1 MLYMY
6 NYYDLIKVEKRHQ
19 LILGVVFIL
28 YLLLDAKT
36 PEPIA
41 EYIDT
46 PVGNIIVVIIAI
58 STFYYSN
65 PIVGILGFV
74 VAYELVRRSK
84 DASRNKFLINRVLS
98 NESSK
103 FKTMEK
109 LNVDKSAVSLEE
121 EMVEKMAPL
130 VKYDVSSNTN
140 YKPILDTLH
149 DAAPIDY
156 DGVA

>member
-1 MLYMY
+1 MLYMH

-36 PEPIA
+36 PESVA
-41 EYIDT
+41 KYIDT
-46 PVGNIIVVIIAI
+46 PLGNIIVAIVAI
-58 STFYYSN
+58 STFYHSN
-65 PIVGILGFV
+65 PIVGILGLV

-84 DASRNKFLINRVLS
+84 DASRNSFLINRVLS

-109 LNVDKSAVSLEE
+109 LNVDKNAVSLEE

-130 VKYDVSSNTN
+130 VKYDVSSNTS
-140 YKPILDTLH
+140 YKPILDTFH

>member
-1 MLYMY
+1 MLYMR
-6 NYYDLIKVEKRHQ
+6 NYYDLIKVEQRHQ
-19 LILGVVFIL
+19 LVLGVVFIL

-46 PVGNIIVVIIAI
+46 PVGNIVVVLIAI

-65 PIVGILGFV
+65 PIVGILGVV
-74 VAYELVRRSK
+74 VAYEVIRRSK
-84 DASRNKFLINRVLS
+84 LASRTKFLVNQVLS

-109 LNVDKSAVSLEE
+109 LNVRREISLEE
-121 EMVEKMAPL
+121 EMVGKMAPL
-130 VKYDVSSNTN
+130 VKYDISSNTS
-140 YKPILDTLH
+140 YKPILDTFH

>member
-1 MLYMY
+1 MR
-6 NYYDLIKVEKRHQ
+6 NYYDLIKVENRNQ

-28 YLLLDAKT
+28 YILIQTKT

-41 EYIDT
+41 EYINT
-46 PVGNIIVVIIAI
+46 PLGNIVVVIISI

-74 VAYELVRRSK
+74 AAYELIRRSK
-84 DASRNKFLINRVLS
+84 LTSRNSFLINRVLS

-109 LNVDKSAVSLEE
+109 LNIDRKVVTLEE
-121 EMVEKMAPL
+121 EMVGKMAPL
-130 VKYDVSSNTN
+130 VKHDISYNTA
-140 YKPILDTLH
+140 YKPILDTFH

-156 DGVA
+156 EGVA

>member
-1 MLYMY
+1 MR

-19 LILGVVFIL
+19 LILGIIFII
-28 YLLLDAKT
+28 YLIVDAKT
-36 PEPIA
+36 PESIA
-41 EYIDT
+41 CYIDT
-46 PVGNIIVVIIAI
+46 PIGNSIVFVVAIA
-58 STFYYSN
+58 TFYCSN

-74 VAYELVRRSK
+74 VAYEVVRRSRR
-84 DASRNKFLINRVLS
+84 ASRNSFLINRVLS

-109 LNVDKSAVSLEE
+109 LNVNKNVVTLEE

-130 VKYDVSSNTN
+130 VKYDAPLNTS
-140 YKPILDTLH
+140 YKPILDTFH

-156 DGVA
+156 DGVV